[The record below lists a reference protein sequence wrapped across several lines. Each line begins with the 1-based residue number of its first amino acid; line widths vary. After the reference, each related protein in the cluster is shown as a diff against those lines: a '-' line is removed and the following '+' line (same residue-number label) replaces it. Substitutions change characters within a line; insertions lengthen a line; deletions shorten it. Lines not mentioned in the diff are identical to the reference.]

1 MGKEDLI
8 DLDDLDKEIDIIKNW
23 TNHQKIDNPPE
34 EEKNYKL
41 VTVQKEYL
49 RIKVLGIIISVFLKL
64 LYKIFFLLILFFS
77 LKIPVIKHFIL
88 DVYFAHYLFFF
99 MFILFTIDIIF
110 VFTKFMSD
118 VQEILMENIY
128 IEVVTKQEK
137 ITLN

>member
-1 MGKEDLI
+1 MEKEEII
-8 DLDDLDKEIDIIKNW
+8 DLDDLDREIDLIKEW
-23 TNHQKIDNPPE
+23 TDHQKIDNSSE
-34 EEKNYKL
+34 QEKTYKL
-41 VTVQKEYL
+41 VTVQKEFL
-49 RIKVLGIIISVFLKL
+49 RIKVMGIIISVFLKL

-110 VFTKFMSD
+110 VFTKFMAD

-137 ITLN
+137 VMLN